1 MEFIS
6 NFFSYAAVLSK
17 TNPVAFGFL
26 TVATMAG
33 MGLACA
39 LIADIVFKL
48 LGINLGKYDH
58 GHGGH

>member
-6 NFFSYAAVLSK
+6 NFFDYAAVIAK
-17 TNPVAFGFL
+17 TDPVKFAFL

-33 MGLACA
+33 TGLACA
-39 LIADIVFKL
+39 VVADIFFKV